1 MSEYSK
7 EHWDALVSIYEN
19 NGRTRVS
26 AHEIGIIWADQHIKD
41 LTKQL
46 SGMREAL
53 VYYRDECSGREPS
66 ISTFQRMLDEALAAL
81 PPQEQPDE

>member
-7 EHWDALVSIYEN
+7 EHWDALVSTYEN

-26 AHEIGIIWADQHIKD
+26 AHEIGIIWADQHIKY

-46 SGMREAL
+46 SERNKELL
-53 VYYRDECSGREPS
+53 VAKAMCVKL
-66 ISTFQRMLDEALAAL
+66 TAAL
-81 PPQEQPDE
+81 NSEVTG

>member
-46 SGMREAL
+46 AELEAKL
-53 VYYRDECSGREPS
+53 
-66 ISTFQRMLDEALAAL
+66 EAANARARHYITKSDDLTKQLEAAKEYIANL
-81 PPQEQPDE
+81 EVTG